1 MPAYLAEL
9 YVPRSGSD
17 GVRDAAARA
26 RTAADELRR
35 TGTAVRFLRS
45 IFVPAEETCFLLYE
59 AESPESVR
67 RAGVLAGIA
76 PDRILEAVLSR

>member
-9 YVPRSGSD
+9 YVPRTGSD
-17 GVRDAAARA
+17 GVEDAAARA

-35 TGTAVRFLRS
+35 AGTLVRFHRS
-45 IFVPAEETCFLLYE
+45 IFVPVEETCFLLYE

-67 RAGVLAGIA
+67 RAVGLAGIA
-76 PDRILEAVLSR
+76 FDRIVEAVLS